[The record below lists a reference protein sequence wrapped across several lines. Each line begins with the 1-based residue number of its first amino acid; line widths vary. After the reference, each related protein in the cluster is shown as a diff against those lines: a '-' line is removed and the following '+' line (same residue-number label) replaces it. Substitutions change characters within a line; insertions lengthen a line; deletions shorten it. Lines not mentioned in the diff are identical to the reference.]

1 MTIEHTQHAE
11 LLDETADAKKVLV
24 IFSHPS
30 FETSRIN
37 RALLGVIPESGV
49 TFHDLYEQYPEQLV
63 DVAREQALV
72 ESHDL
77 IVFQH
82 PLYWYSCPAL
92 MKNWIDSV
100 LTYQWAY
107 GPEGTALKGKAWV
120 HAITSGGA
128 AGVYQRMA
136 YNQFSMAELLRPF
149 EQTAALCAMDYL
161 QPFLAQDT
169 NNMTEPELRATVSRY
184 QRWLQAL
191 AAGDLPSKVHTY
203 HAPQTDFLA
212 D

>member
-1 MTIEHTQHAE
+1 MTNR
-11 LLDETADAKKVLV
+11 VLV
-24 IFSHPS
+24 IFAHPS

-37 RALLGVIPESGV
+37 RALVNAIPESGV
-49 TFHDLYEQYPEQLV
+49 TFHDLYEHYPEQMI
-63 DVAREQALV
+63 DIPSEQALI
-72 ESHDL
+72 EAHDV

-100 LTYQWAY
+100 LTYNWAY
-107 GPEGTALKGKAWV
+107 GPEGAALKGKFWV

-136 YNQFSMAELLRPF
+136 YNQFSIAELLRPF

-161 QPFLAQDT
+161 QPLLAQDA
-169 NNMTEPELRATVSRY
+169 NNMTELELMATVKRY
-184 QRWLQAL
+184 NAWLQ
-191 AAGDLPSKVHTY
+191 DLVVGELPPRVHTF
-203 HAPQTDFLA
+203 HAPQTDFLVEHLA
-212 D
+212 V